1 MFFNRC
7 VAIKIAVFEGPA
19 SLSTFTTDSSCQ
31 LDVFRHDG
39 DTFGVDGAQVGILE
53 KSNQVGFAGFLEGH
67 HGAALET
74 QVGLE
79 ILGDFTHQSLEG
91 ELSDQKLS

>member
-1 MFFNRC
+1 M
-7 VAIKIAVFEGPA
+7 
-19 SLSTFTTDSSCQ
+19 
-31 LDVFRHDG
+31 
-39 DTFGVDGAQVGILE
+39 DGAQVGVLE

-67 HGAALET
+67 DGAALES

-91 ELSDQKLS
+91 KLSDQKLS